1 MMAATAGLE
10 DRRLACETVAGRIAA
25 MITAHPDPA
34 RPIPRSDWTVGE
46 AAAHLAFTTLGLAMM
61 ARGLAIP
68 YGDGTRAGLAEA
80 NAVALEGYSE
90 RDLVTL
96 AAELVVNTRIVFEE
110 AAAAPPDQ
118 VCLTPMGTVGLEGLT
133 GYVLTHQA
141 MHGSAIATALG
152 APLPF
157 DADHLQLM
165 WPFLQHALGQVVA
178 RDEAAGLTAS
188 FALRGSDAFSVGI
201 AFSAGQLT
209 FACPAPAAA
218 DCELSGDP
226 QVLFLV
232 LMKLLD
238 AGEALQAGTLR
249 LSGPRAELGLRLMEL
264 FDIP

>member
-1 MMAATAGLE
+1 MIAATAGLE
-10 DRRLACETVAGRIAA
+10 DRRVACETVAGRIAA

-34 RPIPRSDWTVGE
+34 RRIPRSDWTVGE

-80 NAVALEGYSE
+80 NAVALDGYSE
-90 RDLVTL
+90 RDLATL
-96 AAELVVNTRIVFEE
+96 AAELIVNTRIVFQE

-118 VCLTPMGTVGLEGLT
+118 VCLTPMGTVGLDGLT
-133 GYVLTHQA
+133 AYVLTHQA

-157 DADHLQLM
+157 DADHLPLM
-165 WPFLQHALGQVVA
+165 WPFLQHALGQVLA
-178 RDEAAGLTAS
+178 SEEAAGLTAS
-188 FALRGSDAFSVGI
+188 FALRVTGSFSVGI
-201 AFSAGQLT
+201 TLSAGRLT
-209 FACPAPAAA
+209 FGCPAPAVV

-226 QVLFLV
+226 QVLFL
-232 LMKLLD
+232 LLIKLLD
-238 AGEALQAGTLR
+238 AGEALQAGTLH

-264 FDIP
+264 FDVP